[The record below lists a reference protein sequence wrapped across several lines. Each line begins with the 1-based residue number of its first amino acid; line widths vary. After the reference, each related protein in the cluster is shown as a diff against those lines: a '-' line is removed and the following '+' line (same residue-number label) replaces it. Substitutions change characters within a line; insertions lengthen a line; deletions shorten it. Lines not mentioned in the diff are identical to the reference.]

1 MPGARCTRGPVCKK
15 SGGRT
20 RAYRFS
26 GDTPTFP
33 AQWLYDLLRAL
44 PGDQACL
51 TPSPSDMARARPV
64 GPTGLRRLDADHEA
78 SEPRDFTV
86 RTAPFVSL
94 PPIAHGVDPALPSR
108 VTPDAAA
115 STASRPASLTIRI
128 RPLVGQDGEGYAGDL
143 GALSTTISENQKFPI
158 WIDSKR
164 RSGGRR
170 IACFARNIGCR
181 IGAQQECCEPGST
194 LLCSFGFEIFFQA
207 LPCTAE
213 ARQCWVRDTLGPR
226 AYRTNRSNPNTS
238 CLNRPPPSC
247 AAVSARSA
255 PGRPRSWMPL
265 DGLPRPAD
273 RACHVASVRGQSIG

>member
-1 MPGARCTRGPVCKK
+1 MVSRRWSPEVCSEVLRLDQRAQGMPGARCTRGPVCKK

-33 AQWLYDLLRAL
+33 AQWFYGLLRAL

-64 GPTGLRRLDADHEA
+64 GPTRLRRLDADHEA

-115 STASRPASLTIRI
+115 STASRPNVSDDPDTPLRDRTAVDMQVIWERSQGQFPKIRTVPPMH
-128 RPLVGQDGEGYAGDL
+128 RGLDRFKATFRR
-143 GALSTTISENQKFPI
+143 TT
-158 WIDSKR
+158 D
-164 RSGGRR
+164 
-170 IACFARNIGCR
+170 CM
-181 IGAQQECCEPGST
+181 
-194 LLCSFGFEIFFQA
+194 LCSQYRVLDWCG
-207 LPCTAE
+207 LVD
-213 ARQCWVRDTLGPR
+213 VRDAPIATEFCV
-226 AYRTNRSNPNTS
+226 AEEYRDVPGTEV
-238 CLNRPPPSC
+238 
-247 AAVSARSA
+247 AAST
-255 PGRPRSWMPL
+255 
-265 DGLPRPAD
+265 GLLSLFPA
-273 RACHVASVRGQSIG
+273 QP

>member
-33 AQWLYDLLRAL
+33 AQWFYGLLRAL

-64 GPTGLRRLDADHEA
+64 GPTRLRRLDADHEA

-115 STASRPASLTIRI
+115 STASRPNVSDDPDT
-128 RPLVGQDGEGYAGDL
+128 PLAGQDGGRYAGDL
-143 GALSTTISENQKFPI
+143 GEESRTISENQNSSADAP
-158 WIDSKR
+158 
-164 RSGGRR
+164 RSGSIQSDVPEDDGLHALLAISGAGLVRLGRCPRCPDSHRILRCRR
-170 IACFARNIGCR
+170 ISRCAIERTRSRGKVR
-181 IGAQQECCEPGST
+181 RRGRG
-194 LLCSFGFEIFFQA
+194 
-207 LPCTAE
+207 TA
-213 ARQCWVRDTLGPR
+213 
-226 AYRTNRSNPNTS
+226 SS
-238 CLNRPPPSC
+238 
-247 AAVSARSA
+247 AVT
-255 PGRPRSWMPL
+255 
-265 DGLPRPAD
+265 
-273 RACHVASVRGQSIG
+273 I